1 MNNEKTSSLE
11 VSILSTFLYK
21 SLLLIGGI
29 NILLKTNKTDII
41 ISSIIGFL
49 LGFIILFLFT
59 KTSKILSEYNIFEK
73 IDHLFSKTISKI
85 IKILLIIPVLIFCS
99 YSLYSLS
106 LFVQFSLLSNVDI
119 LPISILI
126 MSSIYYVSKKGIN
139 TLTKTS
145 LICFFIFI
153 ILEAISIMFSL
164 TNVNSLK
171 ILPLFESNLQQ
182 TLYSSLMYIILVIS
196 PLFLLLIIPNSKIN
210 HNEKLTK
217 YIKIFYIISGLYIFF
232 NFILVL
238 SIIDSKL
245 LLLVNYPE
253 LFILSKISLLN
264 FFDRM
269 ENILVFKLIFDSF
282 FLISLSIIYISSGVF
297 TLIKRKFFYKYTQI
311 IIMLIVLLISNLFN
325 IEFLLIPSLI
335 MFILVNALILLF
347 YKIC

>member
-1 MNNEKTSSLE
+1 MNNENTSSLE

-21 SLLLIGGI
+21 SFLLIGGI
-29 NILLKTNKTDII
+29 NILLKINKADII
-41 ISSIIGFL
+41 ISSIVGFL
-49 LGFIILFLFT
+49 LGAIILFLFT
-59 KTSKILSEYNIFEK
+59 KIGKILPEYNIFEK
-73 IDHLFSKTISKI
+73 IDHLFSKNISRI
-85 IKILLIIPVLIFCS
+85 IKILLLIPVLIFCS

-106 LFVQFSLLSNVDI
+106 LFVQFALLSNVDI

-126 MSSIYYVSKKGIN
+126 MSSVYYVSKKGIN

-145 LICFFIFI
+145 LICFLIFI

-182 TLYSSLMYIILVIS
+182 TLYSSFIYIILIIS
-196 PLFLLLIIPNSKIN
+196 PLFLLLIIPKAKIN

-282 FLISLSIIYISSGVF
+282 FLISLSIIYISTGVF

-335 MFILVNALILLF
+335 IFILVNVFILLF
-347 YKIC
+347 YKLC